1 MVQDGHRR
9 IRGRVLLT
17 VGSRDRQ
24 AMLDVAPPR
33 TGIPWRDAWTGAT
46 GEHLAVRWGLM
57 VPDWIE
63 RSCHFALDRA
73 VFEPASP
80 NWRVTLFVH
89 SPPAF
94 RRRCLFVPLEPLAR
108 ARFPRTEAHLAAA
121 ASRVPP
127 SRGTAYS
134 LMETGRRRH
143 GPRVGR
149 VAIVHV

>member
-1 MVQDGHRR
+1 MRMHRPVNLVEVVSTTFESDDEWFR
-9 IRGRVLLT
+9 MAIDEFADEFYLT

-108 ARFPRTEAHLAAA
+108 ARFPGPKLI
-121 ASRVPP
+121 SPLLPP
-127 SRGTAYS
+127 EFLRQGD
-134 LMETGRRRH
+134 G
-143 GPRVGR
+143 
-149 VAIVHV
+149 I